1 MALRPKSIPVLLGR
15 GNLYLSR
22 GEEIAAIADFDM
34 VIRLDKRNLQG
45 YLGLGQARHD
55 QGYFKKAIKH
65 FKDARSLASD
75 NPSIHRS
82 LMMCYYRAG
91 DFKQVKK
98 SHEKFVKYVSEAE
111 LRAMRS
117 DPSFAPVLRVI
128 GD

>member
-1 MALRPKSIPVLLGR
+1 
-15 GNLYLSR
+15 
-22 GEEIAAIADFDM
+22 M

-55 QGYFKKAIKH
+55 QGYFKTAIKH

-91 DFKQVKK
+91 DLKQVKK
-98 SHEKFVKYVSEAE
+98 SHEKFVKYASEAE